1 MTERLFVDI
10 HVIETLPPSC
20 VNRDDLGSPKTA
32 CYGGVTRARVSSQA
46 WKRAIRMEFEAMG
59 EEIGQRT
66 KRLSNLLTEQI
77 RMLAPDTQNGQ
88 ELAEKLLHEVNLKVK
103 KDHTLSTLFFISPAQ
118 LRALAQ
124 VIVEYGVPEEPKKPS
139 DKASDEKKAAYQE
152 EKDEYETYKAKRDA
166 AIRENPSLDVAL
178 FGRMLAENKE
188 LNCDACAQVAH
199 ALSTHEIHNEFDYF
213 TAVDDVAPDSGAGYL
228 DTMEF
233 NSSTMYRY
241 ATVNALELQKYL
253 GEQTPHAICAFVKAF
268 ILSMPA
274 GKQNSYANRVRPD
287 AVYVT
292 VRKDQPV
299 NMAGAFEC
307 PVQAGKDGYVE
318 ASVQRL
324 TAYAKETLNYCD
336 EPALELTVGRGM
348 ESLAEPGKLPVL
360 LDTLEKD
367 LTARLEGKEVK

>member
-32 CYGGVTRARVSSQA
+32 FYGGVTRARVSSQA
-46 WKRAIRMEFEAMG
+46 WKRAVRREFEAMQ

-66 KRLSNLLTEQI
+66 KHLSHLLTEQI
-77 RMLAPDTQNGQ
+77 RTLAPETENAQ
-88 ELAEKLLHEVNLKVK
+88 ELAEKLLEEVKIKVG

-124 VIVEYGVPEEPKKPS
+124 VAVEYGMIQEPKKPS
-139 DKASDEKKAAYQE
+139 DKASDEKKAAYKE
-152 EKDEYETYKAKRDA
+152 EKAVYEAYRAKRDA

-188 LNCDACAQVAH
+188 LSSDACAQVAH
-199 ALSTHEIHNEFDYF
+199 AISTHEVHNEFDYF
-213 TAVDDVAPDSGAGYL
+213 TAVDDVETDSGAGHL
-228 DTMEF
+228 GTMEF

-253 GEQTPHAICAFVKAF
+253 GEQTAHAVRTFVEAF
-268 ILSMPA
+268 IRSMPT

-287 AVYVT
+287 AIYVT

-307 PVQAGKDGYVE
+307 PVRAGKNGYVE
-318 ASVQRL
+318 LSVQRL
-324 TAYAKETLNYCD
+324 TAYAEETLNYCD
-336 EPALELTVGRGM
+336 EPALELTVGHGM
-348 ESLAEPGKLPVL
+348 ESLAEPKKLSEL
-360 LDTLEKD
+360 LDTLEAD
-367 LTARLEGKEVK
+367 LAARLEGKEAK